1 MAIGVMTWVWKHSQS
16 RHSARLV
23 LLAIADSM
31 NTDHSWA
38 WPSTKE
44 LARKAG
50 LTGRAVQLAVADL
63 VKLREL
69 EVGYNEGPKGCNR
82 FRVLMTT
89 PEKFSPPKSF
99 HPEDSSPPKD
109 FRGSESAQANGTTPE
124 DFSPPEDSSPP
135 KNSTPAPEEFSPGTV
150 KEPKTKNSLKESS
163 TARNAQEPLLPVDEI
178 PPGAED
184 KPKRG
189 RRVKTTADPLF
200 DEWYAAY
207 PVHKSRGDAETAW
220 PNAIR
225 EADPQVLIAAAKRYS
240 SDPQVL
246 RGYGKYPATWLNK
259 KCWLDEDA
267 PAPDRQSQ
275 NGSHPRQP
283 HRSYQNPPDDSVYEE
298 PL

>member
-1 MAIGVMTWVWKHSQS
+1 MAIDVMTWVWNHSQS

-31 NTDHSWA
+31 NSAHSWA

-44 LARKAG
+44 IARKAN
-50 LTGRAVQLAVADL
+50 LTDRAVQLAVADL
-63 VKLREL
+63 AKLGEL
-69 EVGYNEGPKGCNR
+69 EVGYNEGPRGCNR
-82 FRVLMTT
+82 FRVLMRT

-99 HPEDSSPPKD
+99 HPEEPSPPKD
-109 FRGSESAQANGTTPE
+109 FHPTESVQADGTTPE

-135 KNSTPAPEEFSPGTV
+135 KSSTLTPEDFSPGTV
-150 KEPKTKNSLKESS
+150 KEPKPKNSLTESS
-163 TARNAQEPLLPVDEI
+163 TARNAQEPLLPVGEI
-178 PPGAED
+178 PPGTEG

-189 RRVKTTADPLF
+189 RRVKATADPLF

-207 PVHKSRGDAETAW
+207 PVHKSRGDAEAAW

-240 SDPQVL
+240 SDSQVL

-259 KCWLDEDA
+259 KCWLDEDIPPPQNDA
-267 PAPDRQSQ
+267 PAGRRV
-275 NGSHPRQP
+275 NYAEEEY
-283 HRSYQNPPDDSVYEE
+283 RSGW
-298 PL
+298 